1 VSSGLRAA
9 PDFWRLWFV
18 GLVTFLVRWLEML
31 AVGLF
36 AYEQTGSALLV
47 ALLSMLRVLPMA
59 LFGAFLGAAADRIE
73 RHSALLWVLGI
84 SILAAGSVAIAA
96 LVDEVHIWHLALVS
110 FVSGSCWAAD
120 NPVRRMMIGDV
131 VGAERMGTAM
141 SIDVGTY
148 NASRMAGPAL
158 SGVLLAQ
165 FGIGSIFWLST
176 ALYAVALAVAVSIRV
191 RSGGRRE
198 RQQPI
203 LRSIGEGLAWVGRD
217 ERMVG
222 VLLITVYFN
231 VFGWPFTS
239 MIPVFGTDYLHLSA
253 QAIGLVASCEGIGG
267 MIGALLVGWLA
278 RPRWYGYIYVGA
290 VCAYIVMAIAFA
302 LATGPAIAAAVLLAS
317 GMLSVGLAAM
327 QTTLVYRFGPVQ
339 MRARLLGVLS
349 VCIGT
354 APIGF
359 LYLGWL
365 AELFAPRTATIAL
378 GAQGLLVM
386 LLTRRYWRAVLRS
399 D

>member
-36 AYEQTGSALLV
+36 VYEQTGSALLV

-73 RHSALLWVLGI
+73 RHNALLWVLGI

-96 LVDEVHIWHLALVS
+96 LVDTVHIWHLALVS

-141 SIDVGTY
+141 SIDVGTN

-158 SGVLLAQ
+158 GGVLLAQ

-176 ALYAVALAVAVSIRV
+176 ALYVVTLAVAVSIRV

-217 ERMVG
+217 ERMIG

-239 MIPVFGTDYLHLSA
+239 MIPVFGTDYLQLSA
-253 QAIGLVASCEGIGG
+253 EAIGLVASCEGIGG

-290 VCAYIVMAIAFA
+290 VGAYIVMAIAFA
-302 LATGPAIAAAVLLAS
+302 LATGPAMAAAVLLAS

-327 QTTLVYRFGPVQ
+327 QTTLVYRFGPVE

-386 LLTRRYWRAVLRS
+386 VLTRRYWRAVLRS